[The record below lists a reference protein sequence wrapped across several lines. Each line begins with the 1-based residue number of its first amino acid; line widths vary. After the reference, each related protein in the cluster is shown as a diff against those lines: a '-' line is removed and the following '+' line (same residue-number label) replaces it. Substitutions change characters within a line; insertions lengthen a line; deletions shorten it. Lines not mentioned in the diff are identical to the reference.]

1 MDKVSVIV
9 PVYNVAPWLKR
20 CIDAL
25 IGQTY
30 SNLEIL
36 LIDDGSTDG
45 SREIIAQSAAED
57 VRIRPFYQP
66 HNQGVSAARNRGLDE
81 ASGEWIAFC
90 DGDDWYLPEFV
101 ETMLRCAKSEQA
113 DYIVCDYQI
122 VSDKGLAIV
131 ACSTAGVESGIDR
144 RKVIA
149 CGPTSSC
156 THLIRRELF
165 LLSGVR
171 YPIGCRQY
179 EELSV
184 IPVLAKYAA
193 RIGVV
198 HKPLYCYYQRGNGTS
213 ASNAQ
218 SSSVQSFLSAADAM
232 RTALGKDYRAEV
244 EYHAIY
250 ALFYGE
256 ILRLCKCK
264 SSTAQIKE
272 QIIGY
277 ERRYPMYWK
286 NAYLAH
292 MGLAKRVFLWL
303 ERRRWIWGLRILAN
317 IHASIIR

>member
-1 MDKVSVIV
+1 MDKVSIIV
-9 PVYNVAPWLKR
+9 PVYNVAPYLKR
-20 CIDAL
+20 CVDAL

-45 SREIIAQSAAED
+45 SREIMAQSAAED
-57 VRIRPFYQP
+57 LRIRPFYQP
-66 HNQGVSAARNRGLDE
+66 YNQGVSAARNRGLDE

-101 ETMLRCAKSEQA
+101 ETMLLCAKSEQA
-113 DYIVCDYQI
+113 DYIVCDYKI

-131 ACSTAGVESGIDR
+131 SGSTARVESGIDR

-165 LLSGVR
+165 FLSGVR
-171 YPIGCRQY
+171 YPISCRQY

-193 RIGVV
+193 RIGVI
-198 HKPLYCYYQRGNGTS
+198 HQPLYCYYQRGNGTS
-213 ASNAQ
+213 ASNAEG
-218 SSSVQSFLSAADAM
+218 SSEQSFLSAADAM
-232 RTALGKDYRAEV
+232 HTALGNDYGAEV

-256 ILRLCKCK
+256 ILKLCKRK
-264 SSTAQIKE
+264 ASTAQVKE
-272 QIIGY
+272 HIIGY

-286 NAYLAH
+286 NTYLTH

-303 ERRRWIWGLRILAN
+303 ERRRCIWGLRILAK
-317 IHASIIR
+317 IHAVVVR